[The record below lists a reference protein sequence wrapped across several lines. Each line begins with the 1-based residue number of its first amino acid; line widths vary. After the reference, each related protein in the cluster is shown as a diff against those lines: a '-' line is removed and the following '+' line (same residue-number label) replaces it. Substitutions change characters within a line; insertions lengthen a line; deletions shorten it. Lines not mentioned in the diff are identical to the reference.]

1 MKTRQTAPE
10 PLPASDLF
18 SGVRPTGFLGRCLE
32 AISNPRKHRWKA
44 YLRACKRIP
53 KSSPVYGSTSFDV
66 LNNRRLDLCEEMFAK
81 EKKSRKEVKESP
93 EFQALQN
100 ATSQWLA
107 GPRVAELFLLSRQ
120 LRRLKRLYP
129 ENVRM
134 SDDKKNQ

>member
-129 ENVRM
+129 ENE
-134 SDDKKNQ
+134 

>member
-1 MKTRQTAPE
+1 MKTRQTSPE
-10 PLPASDLF
+10 PLPAFDLF
-18 SGVRPTGFLGRCLE
+18 SGVRPLGFLGRCLD

-53 KSSPVYGSTSFDV
+53 KDSPVYGSTSFDV
-66 LNNRRLDLCEEMFAK
+66 LNARRLDLCEEMFAK
-81 EKKSRKEVKESP
+81 EKRSRKEVKESP

-107 GPRVAELFLLSRQ
+107 GPKVAELFLLSRE

-129 ENVRM
+129 EN
-134 SDDKKNQ
+134 D